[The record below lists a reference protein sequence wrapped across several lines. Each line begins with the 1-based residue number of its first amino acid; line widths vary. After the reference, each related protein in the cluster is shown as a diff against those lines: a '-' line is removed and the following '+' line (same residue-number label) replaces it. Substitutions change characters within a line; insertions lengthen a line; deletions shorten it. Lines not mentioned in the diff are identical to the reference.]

1 DRGFG
6 LLSHA
11 AAQALGRGLFEGGG
25 IDDAESEIAEMRL
38 ALAPIA
44 RDPGKV
50 IHQCET
56 PPDEAIEQRRLADV
70 GPSDNGDGEAHDRRP
85 YAVHAAMS
93 SGCDERNQRV
103 GGGSGQATP
112 PPEGCGDPGRA
123 RVAAG
128 RCCCGAG
135 GSGHWTWD

>member
-1 DRGFG
+1 MTPN
-6 LLSHA
+6 A
-11 AAQALGRGLFEGGG
+11 
-25 IDDAESEIAEMRL
+25 EIAELRL

-85 YAVHAAMS
+85 YVVHAAMS
-93 SGCDERNQRV
+93 GGCDERNQRV

-112 PPEGCGDPGRA
+112 PPEGCGDPGQA
-123 RVAAG
+123 PLAAG
-128 RCCCGAG
+128 RCCAWLADQAIGPGTAAAIAPGLAAAPGPRTAG
-135 GSGHWTWD
+135 R